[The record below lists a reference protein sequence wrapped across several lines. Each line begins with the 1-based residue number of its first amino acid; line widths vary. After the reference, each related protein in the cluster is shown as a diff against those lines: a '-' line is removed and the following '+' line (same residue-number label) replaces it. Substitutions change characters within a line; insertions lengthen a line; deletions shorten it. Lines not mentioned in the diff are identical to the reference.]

1 LEQNADEHQDRH
13 PRHIDRHA
21 NAKPDIHGG
30 EQMLLLLLLGIQ
42 GGGPSLSLFFLF
54 FFFCV
59 FFFALN
65 RARE

>member
-30 EQMLLLLLLGIQ
+30 EQMLLLLLGIQ
-42 GGGPSLSLFFLF
+42 GGGPSLSLFLLF